1 MSGAIFVETLRR
13 SWRTALYLGLG
24 VAAMAVYCMFIIPD
38 DKTLKQ
44 VSSMVQNF
52 PVLINALGG
61 GDAAFLATPEGM
73 LNYAFFSWIVLLL
86 AGYAVLAGLNIT
98 SSEEDRG
105 IMDILLSAPVPRWRV
120 VVEKFLAYVVI
131 IVVAV
136 LIGYA
141 ALVIGVQYTVV
152 RSMLTVGTAAR
163 FAESSFNMLPSTLIV
178 LAFTALVATV
188 IRRRNVAAAIASV
201 FVVASFFVE
210 MIGRSAPSADKL
222 RLLSFYSYYDSA
234 GVMKNG
240 LAWGNVVGLLAVTA
254 LMVAG
259 AVWAFRRRDINV

>member
-1 MSGAIFVETLRR
+1 MSGAIFKETLRR

-24 VAAMAVYCMFIIPD
+24 VASMALYCMFIIPD

-44 VSSMVQNF
+44 VSGLVQSF
-52 PVLINALGG
+52 PVLVSALGG
-61 GDAAFLATPEGM
+61 GDAAFLGTPEGM

-86 AGYAVLAGLNIT
+86 AGYAVIAGLNIT

-120 VVEKFLAYVVI
+120 VVEKFLAYMVV
-131 IVVAV
+131 VAVAV
-136 LIGYA
+136 LIGYG
-141 ALVIGVQYTVV
+141 ALIIGVQYTIV
-152 RSMLTVGTAAR
+152 RSMLTIGTPAR
-163 FAESSFNMLPSTLIV
+163 FAESSLNMLPSTLIV
-178 LAFTALVATV
+178 LAFTALVATL

-201 FVVASFFVE
+201 FVVASFFIE
-210 MIGRSAPSADKL
+210 MIGRSAPSADNL

-234 GVMKNG
+234 GVMKDG
-240 LAWGNVVGLLAVTA
+240 LAWGNVAGLLAVTV

-259 AVWAFRRRDINV
+259 AAWAFHRRDINV